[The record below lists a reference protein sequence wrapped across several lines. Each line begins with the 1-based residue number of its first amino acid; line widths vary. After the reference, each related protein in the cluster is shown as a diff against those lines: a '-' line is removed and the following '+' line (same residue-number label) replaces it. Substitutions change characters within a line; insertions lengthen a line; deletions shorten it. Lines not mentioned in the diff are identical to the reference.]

1 MRRSKFNFFLLYKSK
16 NIKFWESN
24 PKNIWKNKMNEKKT
38 TWSGNNQKLA
48 VEAAQKRKTKQ
59 KQQQGRAGWQVYSKS
74 ANRLPDT
81 SNSFRM

>member
-1 MRRSKFNFFLLYKSK
+1 MFYKSK

-48 VEAAQKRKTKQ
+48 GEAAQKRKTKQ
-59 KQQQGRAGWQVYSKS
+59 KQQQGRAGWQVVFKICKS
-74 ANRLPDT
+74 AA
-81 SNSFRM
+81 